1 MSNGNAKRTTG
12 ERQAQRLAH
21 ELRFGKGAYQDRIN
35 AGGRRIDAAIRRAVK
50 AEHHRMNVIAW
61 NLYQKAHDFSPD
73 QANEILSAITPTPAA
88 HQTGKVKRTNIGKAV
103 R

>member
-35 AGGRRIDAAIRRAVK
+35 AGGRRIDAAISRAVK
-50 AEHHRMNVIAW
+50 AAW
-61 NLYQKAHDFSPD
+61 KTAAKIEREFPASEARLCRFPKGWEPAVTLATPKAAP
-73 QANEILSAITPTPAA
+73 
-88 HQTGKVKRTNIGKAV
+88 GKRGNKGAK
-103 R
+103 